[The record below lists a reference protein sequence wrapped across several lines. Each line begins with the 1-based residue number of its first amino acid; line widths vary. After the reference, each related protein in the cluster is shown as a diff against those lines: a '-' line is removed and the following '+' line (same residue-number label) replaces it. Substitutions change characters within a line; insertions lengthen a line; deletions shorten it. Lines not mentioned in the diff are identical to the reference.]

1 MNYTNYPKKKKCY
14 ERGYNE
20 NRVWKHYLVM
30 LSVVLNKPFADFISS
45 TVPTCQHPSG
55 VDLQTGNVP
64 LPWRRGD
71 KEVTGL

>member
-1 MNYTNYPKKKKCY
+1 M
-14 ERGYNE
+14 
-20 NRVWKHYLVM
+20 WKHYLVM